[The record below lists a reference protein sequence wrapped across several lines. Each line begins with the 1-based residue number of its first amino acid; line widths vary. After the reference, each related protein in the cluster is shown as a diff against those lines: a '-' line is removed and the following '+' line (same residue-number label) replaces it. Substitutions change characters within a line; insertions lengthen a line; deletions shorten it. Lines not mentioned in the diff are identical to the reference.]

1 MEDSMG
7 YYLPCGFLNSVKIK
21 EKKIAA
27 AIPAAQAPSPPVK
40 IPTIPRSA
48 TCSRTPS
55 ASE

>member
-1 MEDSMG
+1 MG